1 MSSRPPAPQRNIN
14 PQGGDF
20 QPGKWLL
27 FSLAHEQKGATSH
40 DETEGKTRG
49 EWTAEVEEGKKKIR
63 QFENREK
70 VLRQK
75 LSQEERRER
84 SHRRSVRGAA
94 FEGIAP
100 EARTMTDEEAAAF
113 FRPALTSEE
122 ARACLKNARRAGKEN
137 NPSGA
142 KGTLMRPCG
151 SLRSAEGFSPRRE
164 RFPSSFRAF
173 PRAGL
178 WG

>member
-1 MSSRPPAPQRNIN
+1 MTKPR
-14 PQGGDF
+14 
-20 QPGKWLL
+20 
-27 FSLAHEQKGATSH
+27 E
-40 DETEGKTRG
+40 KTRG
-49 EWTAEVEEGKKKIR
+49 ERTAEIEEGKKKKIR
-63 QFENREK
+63 QFKN
-70 VLRQK
+70 RQK
-75 LSQEERRER
+75 LSQEECRER
-84 SHRRSVRGAA
+84 SHRRIVRGAA
-94 FEGIAP
+94 FEGIAL

-113 FRPALTSEE
+113 LRPALTSEE

-142 KGTLMRPCG
+142 RGALIRPCG